1 MIFVFEVSYKMNGSN
16 LPVKIVE
23 IKAQNK
29 QDAIKQIHDDC
40 PNGYIVRHCTLV
52 GSRLI

>member
-1 MIFVFEVSYKMNGSN
+1 MVFVFEVSYKMNGAN

-29 QDAIKQIHDDC
+29 QDAEKQIRDDC
-40 PNGYIVRHCTLV
+40 PNGLTVRHCTLI
-52 GSRLI
+52 GSRII